1 METFVFWK
9 PEPEAWAVNA
19 FSLSWKDIVFYAFPP
34 FSVLGQVLTKIIE
47 DQASGIL
54 VMPLWP
60 TQPWF
65 PVMLSPFDG
74 SPSTYH
80 ARFEEPAAQGKT
92 LSSASASQTVASFSD
107 SFIRAT
113 LTDRGLSQ
121 QAKELLS
128 NSWKGTKNS
137 MTQLYEGGEHIV
149 ANRKLI
155 PLLPL

>member
-1 METFVFWK
+1 M
-9 PEPEAWAVNA
+9 
-19 FSLSWKDIVFYAFPP
+19 FYAFPP

-60 TQPWF
+60 TQPWSF
-65 PVMLSPFDG
+65 AG

-107 SFIRAT
+107 SFSGAT

-128 NSWKGTKNS
+128 NSWREGTKNS
-137 MTQLYEGGEHIV
+137 MAQLYEGGEHIV